1 MLPTECAGLVRV
13 DGDLHAEGVFRKELL
28 DVFRPL
34 HDAEATAVEVVVKA
48 DLDCFLEFVD
58 AVEVEVIHRI
68 AVSAHIF
75 VHDGEGR

>member
-34 HDAEATAVEVVVKA
+34 HDAEAAAVEVVVKA
-48 DLDCFLEFVD
+48 DFDSFLKLVD
-58 AVEVEVIHRI
+58 AIEVEMIHWVTI
-68 AVSAHIF
+68 GTHIF
-75 VHDGEGR
+75 VYDGEGR